1 MRKAKEDLLAIL
13 ELQREWCQEY
23 GYEYLSTA
31 IVNGC
36 CGFANTT
43 PDEPNY
49 IWVNIGYEDET
60 PGAATP
66 EESGN

>member
-1 MRKAKEDLLAIL
+1 MRKAKEDLRAIL
-13 ELQREWCQEY
+13 GLQREWCQKY

-31 IVNGC
+31 ILDGC

-43 PDEPNY
+43 PGEPNH
-49 IWVNIGYEDET
+49 IDVNIGYRAET

-66 EESGN
+66 GESR